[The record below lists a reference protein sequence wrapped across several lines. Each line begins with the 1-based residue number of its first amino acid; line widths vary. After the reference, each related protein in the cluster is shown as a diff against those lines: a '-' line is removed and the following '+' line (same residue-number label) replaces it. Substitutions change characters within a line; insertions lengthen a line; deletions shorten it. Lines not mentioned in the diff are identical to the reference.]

1 MLIVLI
7 FAYMSWEF
15 GILGIGDFT
24 LNLAPV
30 SRPNLHFH
38 AHATKAIPIQE
49 SAYSEALLAL
59 FLEIPAKIILIKCIQ
74 KFPESHRIC

>member
-1 MLIVLI
+1 MFIVLI

-38 AHATKAIPIQE
+38 AHDTKAIPIQE
-49 SAYSEALLAL
+49 SAYSGALSAL
-59 FLEIPAKIILIKCIQ
+59 SLGISVSI
-74 KFPESHRIC
+74 

>member
-1 MLIVLI
+1 MSIRKLYNVHRLIF

-49 SAYSEALLAL
+49 SAYSGALSAL
-59 FLEIPAKIILIKCIQ
+59 YLEISAKI
-74 KFPESHRIC
+74 